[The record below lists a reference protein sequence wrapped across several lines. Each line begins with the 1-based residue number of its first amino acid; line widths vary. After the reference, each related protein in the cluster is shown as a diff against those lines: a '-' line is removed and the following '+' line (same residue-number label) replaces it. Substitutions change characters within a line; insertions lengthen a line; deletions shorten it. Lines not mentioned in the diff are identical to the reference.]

1 MRSGWEHSARSANI
15 QTGAFHIMNEE
26 IPASRADRFNAY
38 QLVRNEIAHEDNL
51 MAARLSWFAAL
62 QSFLLTAMAIAQGGG
77 GLHHFPSMA
86 TNYFFPLI
94 PIVAL
99 GSTLLIL
106 AGVLAGIRTLVRWRR
121 IVREDPDLSAGFPR
135 VVKDQSMIALGW
147 AAPVGLPL
155 IFLCAWVYLLIAGLH
170 ANP

>member
-1 MRSGWEHSARSANI
+1 
-15 QTGAFHIMNEE
+15 MNEE

-62 QSFLLTAMAIAQGGG
+62 QSFLLTAMAIAQGG
-77 GLHHFPSMA
+77 LHHLPSTG

-121 IVREDPDLSAGFPR
+121 IVREAPELSAGFPR
-135 VVKDQSMIALGW
+135 VMKDQSMIALGW

-155 IFLCAWVYLLIAGLH
+155 IFLFAWIYLLIAGLH

>member
-1 MRSGWEHSARSANI
+1 MGWEHSARTANI
-15 QTGAFHIMNEE
+15 QTGQFNIMNEAT
-26 IPASRADRFNAY
+26 PPSTADRFNAY

-51 MAARLSWFAAL
+51 MGSRLSWFAAL
-62 QSFLLTAMAIAQGGG
+62 QSFLLTAMAIAQGG
-77 GLHHFPSMA
+77 LHALPSPG

-121 IVREDPDLSAGFPR
+121 ILREAPEMSAGFPR

-155 IFLCAWVYLLIAGLH
+155 IFLCAWIYLLIAGMH
-170 ANP
+170 AKP